1 MANNSVALGNVISM
15 KGTKCVLSQALK
27 NADKHNVRELGKCL
41 LAFYADDLSR
51 LQYKADKA
59 AAKKAGKELPAMPA
73 ICEYDSVPCGKAARN
88 AYRKDGAKGFFQFFG
103 IELTEEAYKAFDE
116 SNSVW
121 SVNTVSKF
129 SETRTL
135 YRRKKDF
142 RSFMV
147 DVAVTLAMPT
157 NGKLINLPQ

>member
-1 MANNSVALGNVISM
+1 MANNNVALGNIVSM

-27 NADKHNVRELGKCL
+27 NADKHNVRELGRCL
-41 LAFYADDLSR
+41 LAFYADDLAR

-73 ICEYDSVPCGKAARN
+73 IGEFDATASGKAARS
-88 AYRKDGAKGFFQFFG
+88 AYRKAGAKGFFEFFG
-103 IELTEEAYKAFDE
+103 VTLTPEAYAAFDN
-116 SNSVW
+116 SNSTW
-121 SVNTVSKF
+121 SVNTVSGF
-129 SETRTL
+129 ASTGTL

-147 DVAVTLAMPT
+147 DCAVTLALPT
-157 NGKLINLPQ
+157 NGKLIDLQ